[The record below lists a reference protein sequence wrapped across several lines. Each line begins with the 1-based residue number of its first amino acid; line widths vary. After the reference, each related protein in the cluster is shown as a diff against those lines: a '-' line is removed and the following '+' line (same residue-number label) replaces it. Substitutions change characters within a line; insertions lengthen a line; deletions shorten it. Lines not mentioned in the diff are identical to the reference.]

1 MKKKFVGKGP
11 ANMGNQYDVVAEVK
25 LVKKMG
31 DSYKVIIKDVFNPK
45 SQNVNDIFL
54 NQKTLADEDEV
65 EWYD

>member
-1 MKKKFVGKGP
+1 MKKKFVGTGP
-11 ANMGNQYDVVAEVK
+11 TNMGDQYDLVAEVK

-45 SQNVNDIFL
+45 SQSVNNIFL